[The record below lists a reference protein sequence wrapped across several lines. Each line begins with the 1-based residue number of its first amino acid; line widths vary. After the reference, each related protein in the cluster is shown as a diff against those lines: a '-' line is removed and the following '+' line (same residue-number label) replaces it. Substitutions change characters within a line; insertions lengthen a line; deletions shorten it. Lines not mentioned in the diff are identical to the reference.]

1 MISDNGFD
9 RDFKELYESLFLT
22 IFRIAYR
29 ITGDAGK
36 AEDLCHEAFIKYYER
51 GKPLPDMTQAKYW
64 LIRVVKNLTLNSE
77 KRKSRERRA
86 IERLKRISPL
96 SAVSEEETY
105 IKKESKEEV
114 QKALSV
120 LPYNFRIVL
129 ILKEYE
135 GLTYKEIGSIMGI
148 TEGNVKVRVFRAR
161 EKLGLY
167 FKEAEQDVS

>member
-51 GKPLPDMTQAKYW
+51 GKPLPDMAQAKYW

-86 IERLKRISPL
+86 VERLKRISPL

-161 EKLGLY
+161 EKLSLY

>member
-86 IERLKRISPL
+86 VERLKRISPL

-161 EKLGLY
+161 EKLSLY
-167 FKEAEQDVS
+167 FKEAEQVVS

>member
-1 MISDNGFD
+1 M
-9 RDFKELYESLFLT
+9 
-22 IFRIAYR
+22 
-29 ITGDAGK
+29 
-36 AEDLCHEAFIKYYER
+36 
-51 GKPLPDMTQAKYW
+51 
-64 LIRVVKNLTLNSE
+64 KNLTLNSE

-86 IERLKRISPL
+86 VERLKRISPL

-161 EKLGLY
+161 EKLSLY

>member
-1 MISDNGFD
+1 MIADNGFD

-86 IERLKRISPL
+86 VERLKRISPL

-161 EKLGLY
+161 EKLSLY
-167 FKEAEQDVS
+167 FKEAEQVVS